1 MPVNHELTFQVM
13 TLALIAVGLFI
24 LFTYSRKY
32 NAQEKYYH
40 FDEDEKDALIHLMSL
55 SLLQKTP
62 LEEWKTY
69 LDKLGVT
76 QEQFNELLSEVENK
90 MLNP

>member
-1 MPVNHELTFQVM
+1 M

-32 NAQEKYYH
+32 NEQEKYYH
-40 FDEDEKDALIHLMSL
+40 FDEDEKDALVHLMSL
-55 SLLQKTP
+55 SLMQKTP

-69 LDKLGVT
+69 LEKLGVT
-76 QEQFNELLSEVENK
+76 EEQFNELLAEVESK
-90 MLNP
+90 ILNP